1 MIINEL
7 LIEKS
12 QTQKKLD
19 EIANHSLEKY
29 VENTHSRV
37 QDLSASLGLKL
48 RYGKPLK
55 VLEDLTH
62 SLTGACT

>member
-1 MIINEL
+1 MMITNEL

-29 VENTHSRV
+29 VENTHSKV
-37 QDLSASLGLKL
+37 QQLSAKLGLKL
-48 RYGKPLK
+48 KYGKPAEVLK
-55 VLEDLTH
+55 
-62 SLTGACT
+62 

>member
-1 MIINEL
+1 MITNEL

-29 VENTHSRV
+29 VENTHSKV
-37 QDLSASLGLKL
+37 QQLSAKLGLKL
-48 RYGKPLK
+48 KYGKPAEVLK
-55 VLEDLTH
+55 
-62 SLTGACT
+62 

>member
-1 MIINEL
+1 MITNEL

-29 VENTHSRV
+29 VENTHLRV
-37 QDLSASLGLKL
+37 QNLSASLGLKL
-48 RYGKPLK
+48 KYGKPLK
-55 VLEDLTH
+55 VLET
-62 SLTGACT
+62 CEFNP